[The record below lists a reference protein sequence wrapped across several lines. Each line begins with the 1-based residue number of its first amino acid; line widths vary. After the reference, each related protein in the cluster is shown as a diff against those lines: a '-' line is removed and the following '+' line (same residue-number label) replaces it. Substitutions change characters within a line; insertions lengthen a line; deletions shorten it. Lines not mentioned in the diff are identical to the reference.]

1 MSLIAGKW
9 QVDYTKLPYPIDK
22 YQNIIPEVYRRQFK
36 WLNLKATD
44 DDKHTADVYFATT
57 RATKAKGKRAIR
69 GLRSESIIYCLK
81 YLRTVDNAVG
91 EAGNTHWAMIKDT
104 DGKLHY
110 PLVCNQHL
118 MSIHWSVTTPSNK
131 T

>member
-1 MSLIAGKW
+1 MSRIAGKW

-57 RATKAKGKRAIR
+57 RATRRKANVLFVVFVLDLSFIA
-69 GLRSESIIYCLK
+69 
-81 YLRTVDNAVG
+81 
-91 EAGNTHWAMIKDT
+91 
-104 DGKLHY
+104 
-110 PLVCNQHL
+110 
-118 MSIHWSVTTPSNK
+118 
-131 T
+131 